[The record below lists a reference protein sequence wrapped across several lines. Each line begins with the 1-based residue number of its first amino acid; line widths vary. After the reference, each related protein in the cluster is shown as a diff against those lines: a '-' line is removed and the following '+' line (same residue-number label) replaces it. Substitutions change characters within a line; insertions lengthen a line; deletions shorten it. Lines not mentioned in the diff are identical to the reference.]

1 MNRQIKFSLLLI
13 ISLISFSCSD
23 TLNTLDTPSLDTINL
38 SAIPNDTSEVKAHV
52 LCFIDEFEEE
62 GTITRTYADPSN
74 NYAVTWSDGDI
85 VGIFPR
91 EGYQE
96 PFVIPAN
103 QVGKTWAAFDGGYW
117 AMKDGLT
124 YNAYYPFDKANFESA
139 NSKTTIPVT
148 YIGQEQ
154 NGTACCV
161 GPFDY
166 TYSDWTAPDN
176 GSISF
181 NFHHLGSFLVLTLP
195 LPATATYT
203 SLTLNADQ
211 AVIPTR
217 GTYDLTAATPSFVAD
232 QESLASSLTM
242 SLINYQG
249 TAGDDAIFYMMLPP
263 VDLSARDLTVTLT
276 TADASCTF
284 DIDAFNS
291 IAGTLKKKTGTPRS
305 STIEGTIDDWLY
317 LASIIRVKTPGS
329 LNTHF
334 TSADYTTTTELR
346 IAGDINSTDINYLHN
361 FTNLELLDMNRATIV
376 ESGKENTLPNK
387 FSYYYDD
394 GDTEHYLTKLKTLYL
409 PQSLVTIEYNALAGL
424 ESLEYVKIYDN
435 VSTTLASRF
444 TNDLKLTEIEVT
456 SGNATYASYNG
467 CLYTKDYTTLIHCP
481 AAKTSVNFHSGV
493 TTIGEKAFY
502 CTSVPSVTVPEGV
515 SALGNQAFLHDINV
529 VVGPYGNLSTI
540 VLPSTIQT
548 IGNQCFG
555 YQNITSITIPEG
567 VQEIPTE
574 CFKGS
579 KLATITL
586 ATTISSYGSSAF
598 ENSLLTTINIPNGPT
613 SIPYALF
620 RGCRALTDIT
630 FPASATSIGHEA
642 LRGCSSLETIHCSSY
657 LNNNRAYDNIVGIK
671 SGCQVYVPTAKLTNY
686 QNDAFWSASV
696 FNLIGE

>member
-1 MNRQIKFSLLLI
+1 MNKITLFSLLICILTI
-13 ISLISFSCSD
+13 FVSCGD
-23 TLNTLDTPSLDTINL
+23 TVDLTYATDNSSN
-38 SAIPNDTSEVKAHV
+38 SSENQTHV
-52 LCFIDEFEEE
+52 LCYIDEFE
-62 GTITRTYADPSN
+62 GDILSRRTYADPTN
-74 NYAVTWSDGDI
+74 NYSVTWMSGDV
-85 VGIFPR
+85 VGIFPF

-96 PFVIPAN
+96 PFAIPAN
-103 QVGKTWAAFDGGYW
+103 QVGNTWAAFDGGYW

-124 YNAYYPFDKANFESA
+124 YNAYYPFNKANFESA
-139 NSKTTIPVT
+139 DSKESIPVT
-148 YIGQEQ
+148 YIGQAQ
-154 NGTACCV
+154 TGTDCCV

-166 TYSDWTAPDN
+166 TYSDWTSPNN

-217 GTYDLTAATPSFVAD
+217 GTFDLTAATPTFVAD
-232 QESLASSLTM
+232 PQSLASSLTM
-242 SLINYQG
+242 NLINYQG
-249 TAGDDAIFYMMLPP
+249 TAGDDAVFYMMLPP

-276 TADASCTF
+276 TANASCTF
-284 DIDAFNS
+284 DIEAFLS
-291 IAGTLKKKTGTPRS
+291 KAGTLKRKTGTPRS
-305 STIEGTIDDWLY
+305 STIEGTLDDWLY

-376 ESGKENTLPNK
+376 ESGKENTLPNR
-387 FSYYYDD
+387 FSYYYYDD
-394 GDTEHYLTKLKTLYL
+394 ETYHYLTKLKTLYL

-540 VLPSTIQT
+540 VLPSSIQT

-598 ENSLLTTINIPNGPT
+598 ENTRLTTINIPNGPT

-620 RGCRALTDIT
+620 RGCTSLTDIT

-642 LRGCSSLETIHCSSY
+642 LRGCSSLEAIHCSSY

-686 QNDAFWSASV
+686 QNDAFWKSSV
-696 FNLIGE
+696 FTLIAQ